1 MGKIKRSSE
10 KNNYKQEPG
19 GSGGRVT
26 FPDFYVAGWGD
37 LFQIVRLFD
46 MLLKEVVINGF
57 KSFADRTKLEMGP
70 GVTCIVGPNGCG
82 KSNIVDSIRWVLG
95 EQRAK
100 ALRGG
105 KMQDVIF
112 QGTDRRKPLPQCE
125 VSLVFTDCEAQ
136 LGTNFNE
143 VEITRRQTRDGGG
156 DYFINGKPCR
166 LKDIQRLFM
175 DTGIGH
181 SSYSF
186 MMQGQIDQILSANPA
201 ERRAIFEEAAGI
213 TRYKAQRKEAL
224 SKLALVDQ
232 NLSRV
237 TDVIE
242 EVGRQIGSLKRQASK
257 ALRYKRLKHRLTHLE
272 LAYNGYQYAKRH
284 AVIRDLEIKVEN
296 LRKIVTE
303 TQEDLSMRESSL
315 DQRKAE
321 RAEVYQ
327 QMQDA
332 QQAVY
337 DLRSEKENAE
347 NQAEFASIRRQDI
360 SGRIEDVTREV
371 EALQIQL
378 EEVTGRTRST
388 EESKREAQELVG
400 ASDEIFRSRNA
411 EFQSIMARLADAE
424 RQLSQMKQDLLIKEG
439 NITRLRS
446 QTTSCE
452 VELKTFQ
459 VKHAGLADGLFQLN
473 EERIVAESRLAELN
487 LVLERKQREAAMA
500 AEAVETAKAETLR
513 LRDVFKQLQRDI
525 QDKDREVARLSAQ
538 LATLESLQQRFEG
551 FSDGA
556 KAILQGKLDAVL
568 PRQSFRPFSSLLNVD
583 EAWTSALE
591 VLLGS
596 NAEAIVLDEVQFVL
610 PLLAGLEEGRF
621 GRACLKISGA
631 SPVLTEST
639 NVPEWLIPANTKVQA
654 RHPEAAK
661 LIQDFLA
668 GCYFCEDLGAFL
680 RFWQENPDFKFL
692 YVATPRGELVDYR
705 GLILGGYSRK
715 GGKETSFI
723 QREAQIKKLRETIA
737 VENENLT
744 QLNERA
750 MQLQAEME
758 QAERVV
764 EEKRALQV
772 ELGEELSSLRS
783 EVRNAESGLNQKNEA
798 IGRQQRQLEELESS
812 RADME
817 RRMEKARNEMQAA
830 EQTIEEGRSAIASKE
845 EEINRLRAERDNHQ
859 EVLAEVRLD
868 LAEKR
873 QRLDMLDRGLNE
885 AEHQRRDLE
894 IRISRRKQELDTMR
908 EQIVQLERDSLVN
921 QERAAEIEKTL
932 AVTVQSLQKHKA
944 RLNELENQIQ
954 SADEHLSSLRA
965 QQRERE
971 SILNG
976 NEIKLAEERSQVQFV
991 IEKVQTEYEMDV
1003 TSIDWKQEL
1012 WKADEEF
1019 ETKVRLEDLDDEEE
1033 ISVKPKQ
1040 KRGEP
1045 TEQDLAAMEDTN
1057 WDEIAREIRHLRD
1070 RINSLGAVN
1079 LVAIEEYAELK
1090 ERFDFLNSQSQD
1102 LWNSKNELLKAI
1114 DEINETSQTLFQET
1128 FSQIRKNFV
1137 FTFEKLFGGGFADLQ
1152 LIEAEDVLDS
1162 GIEITARPP
1171 GTKLQTLSLLSGGQ
1185 RTMTAVAL
1193 LFAIYMVKPSPF
1205 CVLDELDA
1213 PLDDANIGRFT
1224 EMLRQFT
1231 RYSQFLVIT
1240 HNKRTVAAAD
1250 QIYGVTMQERGV
1262 TKLISMRFNRETGNT
1277 EEIAEGAAAGK

>member
-1 MGKIKRSSE
+1 
-10 KNNYKQEPG
+10 
-19 GSGGRVT
+19 
-26 FPDFYVAGWGD
+26 
-37 LFQIVRLFD
+37 

-57 KSFADRTKLEMGP
+57 KSFADRTKVEMGS
-70 GVTCIVGPNGCG
+70 GVTCVVGPNGCG

-143 VEITRRQTRDGGG
+143 VEITRRVTRDGGG
-156 DYFINGKPCR
+156 DYFINGKACR

-201 ERRAIFEEAAGI
+201 ERRTIFEEAAGI

-224 SKLALVDQ
+224 NKLTLVDQ

-257 ALRYKRLKHRLTHLE
+257 ALRFKRLKHRLTHLD
-272 LAYNGYQYAKRH
+272 LAYNGQQYAKRH
-284 AVIRDLEIKVEN
+284 AIIAELDIKVEN
-296 LRKIVTE
+296 LRKIVEE
-303 TQEDLSMRESSL
+303 TQEDLAVRESSL
-315 DQRKAE
+315 EQRKAE

-332 QQAVY
+332 QQSVY
-337 DLRSEKENAE
+337 DMRSEKENAE

-360 SGRIEDVTREV
+360 TGRIEEIAK
-371 EALQIQL
+371 EAGTLQTQL
-378 EEVTGRTRST
+378 EEISGRTRST
-388 EESKREAQELVG
+388 EESKREAQALVG
-400 ASDEIFRSRNA
+400 SSDEIFRTRNA
-411 EFQSIMARLADAE
+411 EFQSILARLADAE
-424 RQLSQMKQDLLIKEG
+424 RQLGQLRQDLLVKEG
-439 NITRLRS
+439 SITRLRS

-452 VELKTFQ
+452 VDLKTFQ
-459 VKHAGLADGLFQLN
+459 VKHAGLGDTLFQLN
-473 EERIVAESRLAELN
+473 EERTVAESRLAELN
-487 LVLERKQREAAMA
+487 RILERKQRESSTA
-500 AEAVETAKAETLR
+500 AEAVETAKAETQR
-513 LRDVFKQLQRDI
+513 LREAFKQLQRDI
-525 QDKDREVARLSAQ
+525 QDKDREVARQSAQ
-538 LATLESLQQRFEG
+538 LTTLESLQQRFEG

-556 KAILQGKLDAVL
+556 KAILQGKLETVL
-568 PRQSFRPFSSLLNVD
+568 PKQASRPFSSLLNVD
-583 EAWTSALE
+583 ETWTSALE
-591 VLLGS
+591 TLLGS
-596 NAEAIVLDEVQFVL
+596 AAEAIAVDDAQFVL
-610 PLLAGLEEGRF
+610 PVVAGLEEGRF
-621 GRACLKISGA
+621 GRACLKVPGTSR
-631 SPVLTEST
+631 VLLDL
-639 NVPEWLIPANTKVQA
+639 VKAPEWLIPADSKVRA
-654 RHPEAAK
+654 KKPEAAG
-661 LIQDFLA
+661 LVSDFLA
-668 GCYFCEDLGAFL
+668 GCYFCEDLGTFL

-692 YVATPRGELVDYR
+692 HVSTLQGELIDHR
-705 GLILGGYSRK
+705 GLILGGYTRK

-723 QREAQIKKLRETIA
+723 QRETQIKKLRESIT

-744 QLNERA
+744 RLNEQA
-750 MQLQAEME
+750 MQMQAEME
-758 QAERVV
+758 KAEQVV

-783 EVRNAESGLNQKNEA
+783 EVRSAETGLNQKSEA

-812 RADME
+812 RVEME

-830 EQTIEEGRSAIASKE
+830 EQAIEEGRSAIAAKE
-845 EEINRLRAERDNHQ
+845 EEINRLRVERDGHQ
-859 EVLAEVRLD
+859 EGLAEVRLD

-885 AEHQRRDLE
+885 AESQRKDLE
-894 IRISRRKQELDTMR
+894 SRIIRRSQEQDTMR
-908 EQIVQLERDSLVN
+908 EQIVQLERDALVN
-921 QERAAEIEKTL
+921 RERAAEIEKTL
-932 AVTVQSLQKHKA
+932 AVTVQSLQKHKG

-954 SADEHLSSLRA
+954 SADEHLSSVRA

-971 SILNG
+971 SVLNG
-976 NEIKLAEERSQVQFV
+976 HEIKLAEERSQTQFV
-991 IEKVQTEYEMDV
+991 VEKVQTEYEMDV
-1003 TSIDWKQEL
+1003 TRIDWKQEL
-1012 WKADEEF
+1012 WRADEEF
-1019 ETKVRLEDLDDEEE
+1019 ETKVRLDDLDEDEE
-1033 ISVKPKQ
+1033 ISAKPKQ
-1040 KRGEP
+1040 KRGDP

-1057 WDEIAREIRHLRD
+1057 WDEISREVRQLRD

-1090 ERFDFLNSQSQD
+1090 ERFDFLNTQSQD

-1128 FSQIRKNFV
+1128 FTQIRKNFV
-1137 FTFEKLFGGGFADLQ
+1137 FTFEKLFGGGHADLQ

-1224 EMLRQFT
+1224 DMLKQFT

-1240 HNKRTVAAAD
+1240 HNKRTVSAAD

-1262 TKLISMRFNRETGNT
+1262 TKLVSMRFNRETGKT
-1277 EEIAEGAAAGK
+1277 EEVAEGVGAGI